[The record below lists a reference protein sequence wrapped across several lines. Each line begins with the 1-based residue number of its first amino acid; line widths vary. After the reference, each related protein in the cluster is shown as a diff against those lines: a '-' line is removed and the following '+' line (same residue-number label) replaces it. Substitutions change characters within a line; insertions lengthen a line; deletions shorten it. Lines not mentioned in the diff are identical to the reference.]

1 MSTHNHDL
9 QPKSLSWNEIKTKDG
24 EEKDVSAKEDEG
36 EDEDEDEDEEKEKEI
51 MRWNGS

>member
-24 EEKDVSAKEDEG
+24 EEKDVWAKKDQ
-36 EDEDEDEDEEKEKEI
+36 DQDQDKDVI
-51 MRWNGS
+51 MRWNGSW

>member
-1 MSTHNHDL
+1 MSTHYHYL
-9 QPKSLSWNEIKTKDG
+9 KASESWNEIKTKDG

-36 EDEDEDEDEEKEKEI
+36 EDEDEDEEEKEI